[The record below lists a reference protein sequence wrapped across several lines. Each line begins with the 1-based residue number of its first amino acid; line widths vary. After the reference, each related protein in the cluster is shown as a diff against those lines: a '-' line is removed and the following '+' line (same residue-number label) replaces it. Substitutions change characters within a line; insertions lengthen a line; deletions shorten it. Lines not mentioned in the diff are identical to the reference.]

1 MKKILILILC
11 ILLFAAPVS
20 AMEFSAPTVSGEAY
34 TYMPEK
40 SSSFGEDLWYIVK
53 RALTQL
59 TPSISDAIRICVSV
73 FIIVM
78 LISLL
83 KGMPGMPSN
92 AVDLAG
98 TIAVS
103 TTLLLPSNALITL
116 GVQTVESLSEYGK
129 LLLPVM
135 TAAMAAEGGTASSAA
150 LYTGT
155 VVFDAILITGITK
168 FLVPVLYAFLAL
180 SIAKA
185 AIDEQILGDL
195 QAFFKWLV
203 TWLLKTSIYLITGY
217 LGITGVVS
225 GSVDAAALKA
235 TKLAVSSA
243 VPVVGKI
250 ISDASETILVSA
262 GVMKNA
268 AGTYG
273 LLAILAT
280 WIGPFLKIGIQY
292 LMLKLTGAICA
303 VFGCKRIVSLME
315 SFCATMGLLVAATGT
330 VCLLILIS
338 TVCFMKGVG

>member
-1 MKKILILILC
+1 MKKILILLFSIF
-11 ILLFAAPVS
+11 LLATPVS
-20 AMEFSAPTVSGEAY
+20 AMEFTAPTVSGEAY
-34 TYMPEK
+34 TYMPEN

-53 RALTQL
+53 RALAEMA
-59 TPSISDAIRICVSV
+59 PSVSDAMRICISAL
-73 FIIVM
+73 IIVM

-83 KGMPGMPSN
+83 KGMHGMPSK

-103 TTLLLPSNALITL
+103 TTLLLPSNALVTL
-116 GVQTVESLSEYGK
+116 GVQTVDALSEYGK

-135 TAAMAAEGGTASSAA
+135 TAAMAAEGGTVSSAA

-155 VVFDAILITGITK
+155 VLFDSILITGITK
-168 FLVPVLYAFLAL
+168 FLVPVIYAFLAL
-180 SIAKA
+180 SIAKTV
-185 AIDEQILGDL
+185 IDEQILGDM

-203 TWLLKTSIYLITGY
+203 TWILKASIYLITGY

-235 TKLAVSSA
+235 TKLAVSGA

-268 AGTYG
+268 VGTYG
-273 LLAILAT
+273 LLAILAI

-292 LMLKLTGAICA
+292 LMLKLTGAICG

-315 SFCATMGLLVAATGT
+315 SFCSAMGILVAATGT